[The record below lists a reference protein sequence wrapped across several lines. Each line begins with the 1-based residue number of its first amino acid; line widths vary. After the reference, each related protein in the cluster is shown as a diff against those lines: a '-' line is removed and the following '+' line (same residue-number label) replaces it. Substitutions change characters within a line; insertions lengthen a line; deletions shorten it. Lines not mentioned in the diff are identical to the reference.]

1 MNDRYAEMNQRKS
14 CHYEN
19 QLANVLSGSVPADQ
33 LTGLQE
39 HMEDCSTCQ
48 ANLESLAADDLFWK
62 KASSILSDTK
72 SISDLSKSRSLKHS
86 SISLMIDEEIAEPD
100 SVNET
105 FELLDPAAHPEML
118 GRIGN
123 FDVSEIIGRGGMGVV
138 YKGFDTELN
147 RPVAIKVLAPHLA
160 ASGIARKR
168 FAREAQAAAAV
179 QHPNIVPIHSVN
191 ATAAD
196 SVSPNRPYLVM
207 TLVSGKSLQT
217 HVEER
222 GPLPVKDVVRIAQQ
236 IAAGLAAAHKKGLV
250 HRDIKPAN
258 ILMENDVNRVMITD
272 FGLARAA
279 NDVGVT
285 QTGWLVG
292 TPHYMSPEQ
301 VKGSEIDSRSDLFS
315 MGGVLYFLCT
325 GREPFRGDRPFA
337 VIQKIVNEHPI
348 DAQAVNNEVTKTLA
362 QIIRGLVDKNVDQ
375 RFQSAA
381 EVDDVLT
388 QYLAHLQNPRLEPK
402 PKIKLAKTRLMP
414 RRLIGLAALM
424 VGVAFFGW
432 WQLGTWHD
440 KSKIE
445 KKPKVVSH
453 DHEPDQR
460 VQPGSAQQTLT
471 PSTPEPAESGSNLE
485 WMQGLMSFEKWQLEA
500 EQLDREIRSL
510 ENEFNN
516 QNGN

>member
-236 IAAGLAAAHKKGLV
+236 IAAVSYTHLTL
-250 HRDIKPAN
+250 P
-258 ILMENDVNRVMITD
+258 
-272 FGLARAA
+272 
-279 NDVGVT
+279 
-285 QTGWLVG
+285 
-292 TPHYMSPEQ
+292 
-301 VKGSEIDSRSDLFS
+301 
-315 MGGVLYFLCT
+315 
-325 GREPFRGDRPFA
+325 
-337 VIQKIVNEHPI
+337 
-348 DAQAVNNEVTKTLA
+348 TKA
-362 QIIRGLVDKNVDQ
+362 
-375 RFQSAA
+375 
-381 EVDDVLT
+381 
-388 QYLAHLQNPRLEPK
+388 
-402 PKIKLAKTRLMP
+402 
-414 RRLIGLAALM
+414 
-424 VGVAFFGW
+424 
-432 WQLGTWHD
+432 
-440 KSKIE
+440 
-445 KKPKVVSH
+445 
-453 DHEPDQR
+453 
-460 VQPGSAQQTLT
+460 
-471 PSTPEPAESGSNLE
+471 
-485 WMQGLMSFEKWQLEA
+485 
-500 EQLDREIRSL
+500 
-510 ENEFNN
+510 
-516 QNGN
+516 